1 MKLLKPSLR
10 EHKRYLLL
18 KGKFSRKE
26 VEETILNYI
35 GVLGYSK
42 ASPMW
47 ISDKILAI
55 NREMLN
61 EVRGSFALT
70 ENISVENV
78 SGTLKGL
85 RGHSSRKKK

>member
-18 KGKFSRKE
+18 KGKFSKKD
-26 VEETILNYI
+26 VEEAILNYI

-47 ISDKILAI
+47 ISSKILAI
-55 NREMLN
+55 NRQMLD
-61 EVRGSFALT
+61 EVRGSFAL
-70 ENISVENV
+70 VEEIEV
-78 SGTLKGL
+78 EKISGTLKGL
-85 RGHSSRKKK
+85 RGHSSRKRK